1 MAKSLAYNYF
11 YFQSLLDCK
20 LPKIKNVYTFLNNG
34 YLLCVNINP
43 RQIHPR
49 QIPKE
54 MNSLLMFLGG
64 AEENHRH

>member
-20 LPKIKNVYTFLNNG
+20 LPKIKNTYTFLNNG

-43 RQIHPR
+43 RQI
-49 QIPKE
+49 PKE
-54 MNSLLMFLGG
+54 MNRLLMFLGG
-64 AEENHRH
+64 AEENYRH